1 MFLIHYKIHIIK
13 IQYKAVNMLNLF
25 SAYDKIFNNE
35 FEMILKIFVEPTE
48 IIKGIIGV
56 GNDADFI
63 TAYNEYNLIN
73 VVIGGNQY
81 N

>member
-1 MFLIHYKIHIIK
+1 
-13 IQYKAVNMLNLF
+13 
-25 SAYDKIFNNE
+25 
-35 FEMILKIFVEPTE
+35 MILKIFVEPTE

-63 TAYNEYNLIN
+63 TAYKEYNLIN

>member
-1 MFLIHYKIHIIK
+1 
-13 IQYKAVNMLNLF
+13 MLNLF
-25 SAYDKIFNNE
+25 SAYDKIFNDE

-63 TAYNEYNLIN
+63 TAYKEYNLIN